1 MSTDPNGPDGATASK
16 LTTAQMLR
24 RSFDASF
31 AASETSNTERV
42 EDLLAIRIGADPH
55 VLRLSQ
61 IAGLSAGLKIAPLPT
76 PVVSLLGIVG
86 VRGSMAPIYDLAVLL
101 GYPRAVEPRWT
112 VFVRA
117 PQTVGFAFETFE
129 SHLQLS
135 AGSVAGE
142 TVRAAGAL
150 RRIID
155 MPSVVT
161 MLKGQIS

>member
-1 MSTDPNGPDGATASK
+1 MSEEPSVPHGGAAPRISS
-16 LTTAQMLR
+16 AEALR
-24 RSFDASF
+24 RRFDESF
-31 AASETSNTERV
+31 ASAHESSPEAV
-42 EDLLAIRIGADPH
+42 EDLLAIRLGADPH

-61 IAGLSAGLKIAPLPT
+61 ITGLSAGLEIV
-76 PVVSLLGIVG
+76 PVPSPFASLLGIVG
-86 VRGSMAPIYDLAVLL
+86 IRGMMAPIYDLGVLL
-101 GYPRAVEPRWT
+101 GYPPAADPRWT

-129 SHLQLS
+129 SHLQVMVS
-135 AGSVAGE
+135 SVSGA

-150 RRIID
+150 RPMID